1 MRYSKEQD
9 KSVELCGTIIVTFPA
24 WGVGIFFILGFFTD
38 PLFPIRLPVSIIVA
52 AVISF
57 YMYSTSYY
65 KKWWD
70 AFEKAS
76 PEERMRMEEERFQE
90 EERRKKEEEEA
101 EKKRAEERK
110 EAEKRRA
117 EEAKKEEEELEK
129 EERAWYLEASRYFT
143 SAEIAVLDESCWTP
157 SRSWTLRQKKAKL
170 ESRKRHH
177 EKRRFNTVN

>member
-38 PLFPIRLPVSIIVA
+38 PLFPIRLPVSIIMA

-76 PEERMRMEEERFQE
+76 PEEQMRMEEERFQE
-90 EERRKKEEEEA
+90 EERRKKEREERERKAAEEKRKREEE
-101 EKKRAEERK
+101 ERKREEEERKRAEEREK
-110 EAEKRRA
+110 EARREIIKQFNEAIEESKRRW
-117 EEAKKEEEELEK
+117 KEEERER
-129 EERAWYLEASRYFT
+129 EEDHKKHEEWVKRQVME
-143 SAEIAVLDESCWTP
+143 
-157 SRSWTLRQKKAKL
+157 RSMRW
-170 ESRKRHH
+170 
-177 EKRRFNTVN
+177 F